1 MSVLTV
7 LVVPSGILM
16 AATETSRF
24 VCAPMSGTEPNSSR
38 LATYSGRRCSNG
50 LTGLRSLGTSGW
62 PGSRARRQI
71 VGSTAFIGRSMPLG
85 SIAHAAGELTAALN
99 AEVPADDAGQP
110 LIVHLAGFD
119 TVDGELAPVVWFIH
133 NTAGLTA
140 EGRYGVGGRFA
151 STEELRTAQPYTP
164 RFVGMR
170 ANEINEALRAR
181 RWSNPFWFRQAT
193 DLGAA
198 NALDS
203 AVAMAMTAI
212 VETHPARLHPR
223 PQSLTEWSQH
233 LKLAVLTYGAYFESF
248 YPPYEQAIGG
258 GVDVVS
264 VPWPE

>member
-1 MSVLTV
+1 
-7 LVVPSGILM
+7 
-16 AATETSRF
+16 
-24 VCAPMSGTEPNSSR
+24 
-38 LATYSGRRCSNG
+38 
-50 LTGLRSLGTSGW
+50 
-62 PGSRARRQI
+62 
-71 VGSTAFIGRSMPLG
+71 MPLG

-99 AEVPADDAGQP
+99 AEVPADDAGHEP

-140 EGRYGVGGRFA
+140 EGRYRVGGRFA
-151 STEELRTAQPYTP
+151 STEELRTAQPNTP

-193 DLGAA
+193 DLGAV

-264 VPWPE
+264 APWPEGSPRSISRQEHSKRITHLSQAWRLRPFSERLDRILGRLRLWLWRWLLRIVRVLQDVRTLTCYQSDRA